1 MMRRSLIGA
10 LTLLMAL
17 AAAPL
22 LAQEPGAGRPRLE
35 ELRRRVRERF
45 AERVQQDLNLTNDQM
60 RQLRGTVGKFG
71 GRRRDMESRQ
81 RTLRE
86 ALAGQLG
93 PGLAASPDSVARLTD
108 ELMGLRVGYAETF
121 REEQAELAR
130 FLDPVQRARI
140 LVLRERLLE
149 RGREFPGRRPLME
162 RRAPPE

>member
-1 MMRRSLIGA
+1 MRRSMVGV

-17 AAAPL
+17 AATPL
-22 LAQEPGAGRPRLE
+22 HSQEPGAGRPRLE

-45 AERVQQDLNLTNDQM
+45 AERVQQDLNLTSDQM

-71 GRRRDMESRQ
+71 ARRREMESRQ

-86 ALAGQLG
+86 ALAGQLR
-93 PGLAASPDSVARLTD
+93 PGLGATPDSVARLTD
-108 ELMGLRVGYAETF
+108 ELMGLRVRYAETF

-149 RGREFPGRRPLME
+149 RGREFLGRRPLME
-162 RRAPPE
+162 RRARPE

>member
-1 MMRRSLIGA
+1 MMRRSMLGV

-17 AAAPL
+17 AVAPL
-22 LAQEPGAGRPRLE
+22 QAQEPGARRPRLE

-71 GRRRDMESRQ
+71 VRRRDMESRQ
-81 RTLRE
+81 RALRE
-86 ALAGQLG
+86 ALASQLR
-93 PGLAASPDSVARLTD
+93 PGLGASPDSVARLTD
-108 ELMGLRVGYAETF
+108 ELMGLRVHYAETF
-121 REEQAELAR
+121 REEQAELGR

-149 RGREFPGRRPLME
+149 RGKGFLGRRPLME

>member
-1 MMRRSLIGA
+1 MRRSLIGV

-17 AAAPL
+17 APRPL
-22 LAQEPGAGRPRLE
+22 AAQEPGAGRPRIE

-86 ALAGQLG
+86 ALAGQLR

-108 ELMGLRVGYAETF
+108 ELMGLRVRYAETF

-149 RGREFPGRRPLME
+149 RGRGFLGRRPLME
-162 RRAPPE
+162 RRAPRE

>member
-1 MMRRSLIGA
+1 MMRRSMVGA

-22 LAQEPGAGRPRLE
+22 HSQEPGAGRPRLE

-45 AERVQQDLNLTNDQM
+45 AERVQQDLSLTNDQM

-71 GRRRDMESRQ
+71 VRRRDMESRQ

-86 ALAGQLG
+86 ALAGELR
-93 PGLAASPDSVARLTD
+93 PGIGASPDSVARLTD
-108 ELMGLRVGYAETF
+108 ELMGLRVRYAETF

-149 RGREFPGRRPLME
+149 RGKGLLGRRPLME
-162 RRAPPE
+162 RRGPPE

>member
-1 MMRRSLIGA
+1 MMRRSMVGA

-22 LAQEPGAGRPRLE
+22 HSQEPGAGRPRLE

-45 AERVQQDLNLTNDQM
+45 AERVQLDLSLTNDQM

-71 GRRRDMESRQ
+71 VRRRDMESRQ

-86 ALAGQLG
+86 ALAGQLR
-93 PGLAASPDSVARLTD
+93 PGVGASPDSVARLTD
-108 ELMGLRVGYAETF
+108 QLMGLRVHYAETF

-149 RGREFPGRRPLME
+149 RGKGLHGRRPLME

>member
-1 MMRRSLIGA
+1 MRRSMVGA
-10 LTLLMAL
+10 MTLLMVL

-22 LAQEPGAGRPRLE
+22 HSQEPGGGRPRLE

-45 AERVQQDLNLTNDQM
+45 GERVQQDLSLTNDQM

-86 ALAGQLG
+86 ALAGQLR
-93 PGLAASPDSVARLTD
+93 PGVGASPDSVARLTD
-108 ELMGLRVGYAETF
+108 ELMGLRVHSAESF
-121 REEQAELAR
+121 RQEQAELAR

-149 RGREFPGRRPLME
+149 RGKGHLGRRPLME

>member
-1 MMRRSLIGA
+1 MRRSMFAA

-17 AAAPL
+17 ATAPL
-22 LAQEPGAGRPRLE
+22 HSQEPGGGRPRLE

-71 GRRRDMESRQ
+71 VRRRDMESRQ

-86 ALAGQLG
+86 ALAGQLR

-108 ELMGLRVGYAETF
+108 ELTGLRVHYAETF

-149 RGREFPGRRPLME
+149 RGRGFLGRRPLME

>member
-1 MMRRSLIGA
+1 MI
-10 LTLLMAL
+10 LLMVL

-22 LAQEPGAGRPRLE
+22 HSQEPGGERPRLE

-45 AERVQQDLNLTNDQM
+45 GERVQQDLSLTNDQM

-86 ALAGQLG
+86 ALAGQLR
-93 PGLAASPDSVARLTD
+93 PGVGASPDSVARLTD
-108 ELMGLRVGYAETF
+108 ELMGLRVHYAETF
-121 REEQAELAR
+121 REEQSELAR

-149 RGREFPGRRPLME
+149 RGKGHLGRRPLME

>member
-1 MMRRSLIGA
+1 MMRRSMVGVLI
-10 LTLLMAL
+10 LLMAL
-17 AAAPL
+17 ATAPL
-22 LAQEPGAGRPRLE
+22 HSQEPGVGRPRLE

-71 GRRRDMESRQ
+71 VRRRDMESRQ

-86 ALAGQLG
+86 ALAGQLR
-93 PGLAASPDSVARLTD
+93 PGLGASPDSVARLTD
-108 ELMGLRVGYAETF
+108 ELMGLRVHYAETF
-121 REEQAELAR
+121 REEQAELSR

-149 RGREFPGRRPLME
+149 RGRGFLGRRPLME

>member
-1 MMRRSLIGA
+1 MRRSTVGV

-22 LAQEPGAGRPRLE
+22 HSQEPGVGRPRLE

-45 AERVQQDLNLTNDQM
+45 AERVQQDLSLTNDQM

-71 GRRRDMESRQ
+71 VRRRDMESRQ
-81 RTLRE
+81 QTLRE
-86 ALAGQLG
+86 ALAGQLR
-93 PGLAASPDSVARLTD
+93 PGVGASPDSVARLTD
-108 ELMGLRVGYAETF
+108 ELMGLRVHYAETF

-130 FLDPVQRARI
+130 FLDPVQRARVLI
-140 LVLRERLLE
+140 LRERLLE
-149 RGREFPGRRPLME
+149 RGKGFLGRRPLME

>member
-1 MMRRSLIGA
+1 MRRSMVVV

-22 LAQEPGAGRPRLE
+22 RSQEPGAGRPRLE

-71 GRRRDMESRQ
+71 VRRRDMESRQ

-86 ALAGQLG
+86 ALASQLR
-93 PGLAASPDSVARLTD
+93 PGLGASPDSVARLTD
-108 ELMGLRVGYAETF
+108 ELMGRRVHYAATV
-121 REEQAELAR
+121 RDEQAELAR

-149 RGREFPGRRPLME
+149 RGKGLLGRRPLME

>member
-1 MMRRSLIGA
+1 MRRSMVGV

-22 LAQEPGAGRPRLE
+22 HSQEPGGGRPRLE

-45 AERVQQDLNLTNDQM
+45 GERVRQDLSLTNDQM
-60 RQLRGTVGKFG
+60 RELRGTVGKFG

-86 ALAGQLG
+86 ALAGQLR
-93 PGLAASPDSVARLTD
+93 PGVGASPDSVARLTD
-108 ELMGLRVGYAETF
+108 ELMGLRVHYAETF

-149 RGREFPGRRPLME
+149 RGKGGLPGRRPLME

>member
-1 MMRRSLIGA
+1 MMRRSMVGA
-10 LTLLMAL
+10 LTLLMTL

-22 LAQEPGAGRPRLE
+22 HSQEPGAGRPRLE
-35 ELRRRVRERF
+35 ELRRRVRARF
-45 AERVQQDLNLTNDQM
+45 AERVQEDLSLTNDQM

-71 GRRRDMESRQ
+71 VRRRDMESRQ

-86 ALAGQLG
+86 ALAGQLR
-93 PGLAASPDSVARLTD
+93 PGIAASPDSVARLTD
-108 ELMGLRVGYAETF
+108 ELMGLRVHYAETF

-130 FLDPVQRARI
+130 YLDPVQRARI

-149 RGREFPGRRPLME
+149 RGKGPPGRRPLME

>member
-1 MMRRSLIGA
+1 MRRSMVGA

-22 LAQEPGAGRPRLE
+22 HSQEPGGGRPRLE

-45 AERVQQDLNLTNDQM
+45 AERVQQDLSLTNDQM

-81 RTLRE
+81 RALRE
-86 ALAGQLG
+86 ALAGQLR
-93 PGLAASPDSVARLTD
+93 PGVGASPDSVARLTD
-108 ELMGLRVGYAETF
+108 ELMGLRVHYAETF
-121 REEQAELAR
+121 REEQGELAR
-130 FLDPVQRARI
+130 FLDPLQRARI

-149 RGREFPGRRPLME
+149 RGKGHLGRRPLME

>member
-1 MMRRSLIGA
+1 MMRRSMVGVLI
-10 LTLLMAL
+10 LLMAL

-22 LAQEPGAGRPRLE
+22 HAQEPGAGRPRLE

-45 AERVQQDLNLTNDQM
+45 AERVQQDLNLTKDQM

-71 GRRRDMESRQ
+71 VRRRDMESRQ

-86 ALAGQLG
+86 ALASQLR
-93 PGLAASPDSVARLTD
+93 PGLGASPDSVARLTD
-108 ELMGLRVGYAETF
+108 ELMGLRVHYAETF

-149 RGREFPGRRPLME
+149 RGRGFLGRRPLME

>member
-1 MMRRSLIGA
+1 MRRSMVGA

-17 AAAPL
+17 AALPL
-22 LAQEPGAGRPRLE
+22 HSQEPSPRRPRVE

-45 AERVQQDLNLTNDQM
+45 AERVQQDLSLTNDQM

-71 GRRRDMESRQ
+71 GRRREMESLQ

-86 ALAGQLG
+86 ALAGQLQ
-93 PGLAASPDSVARLTD
+93 PGVGASPDSVARLTD
-108 ELMGLRVGYAETF
+108 ELMRLRVQYAETF

-149 RGREFPGRRPLME
+149 RGKGPLGRRPRME
-162 RRAPPE
+162 RRAPLE

>member
-1 MMRRSLIGA
+1 MRRSMIGV

-17 AAAPL
+17 AATPL
-22 LAQEPGAGRPRLE
+22 HSQEPGVARPRVE

-45 AERVQQDLNLTNDQM
+45 AERVQQDLNLTSDQM

-86 ALAGQLG
+86 ALSGQLR
-93 PGLAASPDSVARLTD
+93 PGIGASPDSVARLTD
-108 ELMGLRVGYAETF
+108 ELMGLRVRYAESF

-130 FLDPVQRARI
+130 YLDPVQRARI

-149 RGREFPGRRPLME
+149 RGRKFLGRRPLME

>member
-1 MMRRSLIGA
+1 MMRRSMLGV
-10 LTLLMAL
+10 LTLLMVL
-17 AAAPL
+17 AVAPL
-22 LAQEPGAGRPRLE
+22 HSQEPGAGRPRLE

-71 GRRRDMESRQ
+71 VRRRDMESRQ

-86 ALAGQLG
+86 ALAGQLR
-93 PGLAASPDSVARLTD
+93 PGLGASPDSVARLTD
-108 ELMGLRVGYAETF
+108 ELMGLRVHYAETF
-121 REEQAELAR
+121 RDEQSELAR
-130 FLDPVQRARI
+130 YLDPVQRARI

-149 RGREFPGRRPLME
+149 RGKGFLGRRPLME

>member
-1 MMRRSLIGA
+1 MRRSMLGI
-10 LTLLMAL
+10 LSLVMAL
-17 AAAPL
+17 AATPL
-22 LAQEPGAGRPRLE
+22 HSQEPDARRPRLE

-45 AERVQQDLNLTNDQM
+45 AERVRQDLSLTNDQM

-71 GRRRDMESRQ
+71 VRRRDMESRQ

-86 ALAGQLG
+86 ALAGQLR

-108 ELMGLRVGYAETF
+108 ELMGLRVHYAETF

-149 RGREFPGRRPLME
+149 RGKGYLGRRPLME

>member
-1 MMRRSLIGA
+1 MRHSMVGV

-17 AAAPL
+17 PAAPL
-22 LAQEPGAGRPRLE
+22 HSQEPGAGRPRLE

-60 RQLRGTVGKFG
+60 RQLSGTVGKFG
-71 GRRRDMESRQ
+71 VRRRDMESRQ

-86 ALAGQLG
+86 ALAGQLR
-93 PGLAASPDSVARLTD
+93 PGLVASPDSVARLTD
-108 ELMGLRVGYAETF
+108 ELMGLRVHYAETF

-149 RGREFPGRRPLME
+149 RGRGFLGRRPLME

>member
-1 MMRRSLIGA
+1 MRRSIVGT

-22 LAQEPGAGRPRLE
+22 HSQEPDVGRPRLE
-35 ELRRRVRERF
+35 QLRRRVRERF
-45 AERVQQDLNLTNDQM
+45 AERVQQDLSLTNDQM

-86 ALAGQLG
+86 ALAGQLR
-93 PGLAASPDSVARLTD
+93 PGVGASPDSVARLTD
-108 ELMGLRVGYAETF
+108 ELMGLRVHYAETF

-149 RGREFPGRRPLME
+149 RGKGHLGRRPLME